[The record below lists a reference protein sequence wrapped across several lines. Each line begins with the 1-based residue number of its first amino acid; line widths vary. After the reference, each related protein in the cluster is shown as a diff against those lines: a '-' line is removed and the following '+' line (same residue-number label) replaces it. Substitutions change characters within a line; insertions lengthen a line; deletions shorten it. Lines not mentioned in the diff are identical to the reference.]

1 MECDVAILGAGP
13 AALATALTLRRH
25 NPGLA
30 IVMLDGP
37 QRARGKIGE
46 TLPPGAQAVLRSLGV
61 WEAFLASAP
70 LPAYGTCAA
79 WGSNQLESHEF
90 IFHPENRGW
99 HLDREIFDQSLA
111 SETDRLGVAIR
122 RDAHPLHWRR
132 AEGRWLGEAARVTD
146 TSLQRPQSI
155 SARFVIDATG
165 RRAAFATSQG
175 ARRILDDRLVAI
187 SVSFWLSADAPMRD
201 TYALV
206 EACAEGWWY
215 SSLLPDGGL
224 IVAFMTDAD
233 LARTQRMKQPEV
245 WLAAAQR
252 SPHTYKRIQTAMP
265 EGAPQ
270 LRVADSVILN
280 RLTGEDW
287 LATGDAA
294 WTLDPLASQGVL
306 KALQQGK
313 LAAYAVSDH
322 LSGDPE
328 ALPKYEAVLQH
339 QHRDYLVQKRSHYSL
354 ESRWPDAPFWRRR
367 QGPIELDPLR
377 SIPRSEPLE
386 ECFV

>member
-25 NPGLA
+25 DPTRTILVLAGSPGT
-30 IVMLDGP
+30 
-37 QRARGKIGE
+37 RGKIGE
-46 TLPPGAQAVLRSLGV
+46 TLPPGAQAVLRSIGV

-111 SETDRLGVAIR
+111 AEAERLGVTVW
-122 RDAHPLHWRR
+122 RDALPSRWRR
-132 AEGRWLGEAARVTD
+132 VDGRWVGDISGV
-146 TSLQRPQSI
+146 SNSPLQRAELI
-155 SARFVIDATG
+155 SARFVVDATG

-175 ARRILDDRLVAI
+175 AARLISDRLVAI
-187 SVSFWLSADAPMRD
+187 FVSFRPSASAPMRD

-215 SSLLPDGGL
+215 SSLLPDGRL

-233 LARTQRMKQPEV
+233 LARTQRVKQPEV

-252 SPHTYKRIQTAMP
+252 APHTYERIQTAMP

-270 LRVADSVILN
+270 VRGADSMILDQ
-280 RLTGEDW
+280 LTGEDW

-313 LAAYAVSDH
+313 LAAYAAADH
-322 LSGDPE
+322 LSGDPV

-339 QHRDYLVQKRSHYSL
+339 QHRDYLVQKRTQYRL

-367 QGPIELDPLR
+367 QGPIELDPPR
-377 SIPRSEPLE
+377 SIQRSGSLE